1 MQKNL
6 LNLIKGKK
14 YLCRDL
20 QTQMASSILSIYFSN
35 ENFFFAAAGV
45 QQKDQAA

>member
-14 YLCRDL
+14 YLCRDF
-20 QTQMASSILSIYFSN
+20 QTQKASSILYIYFSN
-35 ENFFFAAAGV
+35 DNFFFATAGV
-45 QQKDQAA
+45 LQKNQAA